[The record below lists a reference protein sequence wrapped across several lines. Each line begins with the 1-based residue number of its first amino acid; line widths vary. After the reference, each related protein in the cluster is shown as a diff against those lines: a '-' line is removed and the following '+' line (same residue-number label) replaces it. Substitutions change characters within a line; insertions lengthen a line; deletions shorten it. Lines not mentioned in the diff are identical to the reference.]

1 MKTGGNSPILGQ
13 VLMKQVAHE
22 LPPARTRHAALNAD
36 QPASSAQQSLDWLLA
51 APPAETPQPASTPD
65 APVSTASGP
74 LREHRHPLANR
85 EIELAGVRIG
95 FHHAHAKR
103 RSIGM
108 SVGPQGLQVRAPRW
122 VTQAQLQA
130 VLRERAP
137 WIVDKLQQQLAR
149 VASQAPAQRWGH
161 GHSVQ
166 VLGREVVLRSQPTAR
181 AGRSATANAS
191 LVRLNAQPAIASGTA
206 DMAHAESTGL
216 NAATAPIALADSPVT
231 TTRSAEQATSAQAQD
246 IAATTSPDARVGMID
261 SEYSPTDQQK
271 LAAGLNT
278 VQHQL
283 DWITQTEAGPAAQSV
298 SEGAPTA
305 PHEQQ
310 ADAPMLGDLPR
321 TDAQATAHAPA
332 PAPAPEN
339 CAAPAASAPASQ
351 LALDVALPADAPEA
365 QWQAA
370 VLRWLQTLARR
381 HFTAR
386 LDQLA
391 PVLGVRWSR
400 LSLTNARTRWGS
412 ASSDGSIRLHW
423 RLMQLAPELADYVI
437 VHELAHLHEM
447 NHSPRFW
454 AIVAAAMP
462 DYQRHQQALKQIRLA
477 PLD

>member
-1 MKTGGNSPILGQ
+1 M
-13 VLMKQVAHE
+13 HE
-22 LPPARTRHAALNAD
+22 LQAPHLRTRHAALNAD
-36 QPASSAQQSLDWLLA
+36 QHASSAQQSLAWLLA
-51 APPAETPQPASTPD
+51 APPSVQLTQARDDQVAEANS
-65 APVSTASGP
+65 P

-122 VTQAQLQA
+122 VTQAQLQT
-130 VLRERAP
+130 VLRERAS

-149 VASQAPAQRWGH
+149 VADQAPAQRWGH
-161 GHSVQ
+161 GNTVQ
-166 VLGREVVLRSQPTAR
+166 VLGREVLLRSQPTAR

-191 LVRLNAQPAIASGTA
+191 LVRLNVQPAGLSGMADAAACAAASEW
-206 DMAHAESTGL
+206 D
-216 NAATAPIALADSPVT
+216 APAALADSRGNPAGGGLGFAAST
-231 TTRSAEQATSAQAQD
+231 EAQH
-246 IAATTSPDARVGMID
+246 IAAPTVPDARAGMAAA
-261 SEYSPTDQQK
+261 EYSSVDQQK
-271 LAAGLNT
+271 LAASPSTAQN
-278 VQHQL
+278 QL
-283 DWITQTEAGPAAQSV
+283 DWIAQVEASSPAQS
-298 SEGAPTA
+298 AI
-305 PHEQQ
+305 
-310 ADAPMLGDLPR
+310 ADAPCAPHGQQANAPGLGELPR
-321 TDAQATAHAPA
+321 TDALAPA
-332 PAPAPEN
+332 NTSAPTN
-339 CAAPAASAPASQ
+339 GAALAASAPASPQ
-351 LALDVALPADAPEA
+351 LALDVALPADAPEG

>member
-1 MKTGGNSPILGQ
+1 MKTGGKSSILGQ
-13 VLMKQVAHE
+13 NPVSTVAQALRHR
-22 LPPARTRHAALNAD
+22 PRGRTRHAALNAD
-36 QPASSAQQSLDWLLA
+36 QPASSVQQSLAWLLA
-51 APPAETPQPASTPD
+51 VPPAAPRAATRDAS
-65 APVSTASGP
+65 APISP

-122 VTQAQLQA
+122 VTQAQLQT
-130 VLRERAP
+130 VLRERGQ

-149 VASQAPAQRWGH
+149 VANQEPAQRWGH

-166 VLGREVVLRSQPTAR
+166 VLGREVLLRSQPTAR

-191 LVRLNAQPAIASGTA
+191 LVRLNAQPADLSGVVKAAEAAACAAAGEWDTA
-206 DMAHAESTGL
+206 TALAHARLNPTGEGIGL
-216 NAATAPIALADSPVT
+216 AA
-231 TTRSAEQATSAQAQD
+231 SAEAQD
-246 IAATTSPDARVGMID
+246 IVTATAADARLSGHVG
-261 SEYSPTDQQK
+261 EYSSTSQEK
-271 LAAGLNT
+271 LAAIPCNT
-278 VQHQL
+278 MQDQL
-283 DWITQTEAGPAAQSV
+283 DWIAQVEASPSAQSAIA
-298 SEGAPTA
+298 GAPRA
-305 PHEQQ
+305 QHGQP
-310 ADAPMLGDLPR
+310 ADAPRLGELPCV
-321 TDAQATAHAPA
+321 DALAPANSPA
-332 PAPAPEN
+332 PAN
-339 CAAPAASAPASQ
+339 GAAPAASAPASPQ

>member
-1 MKTGGNSPILGQ
+1 MKTGGKSSILGQ
-13 VLMKQVAHE
+13 NPVSTVAQALRHR
-22 LPPARTRHAALNAD
+22 PRGRTRHAALNAD
-36 QPASSAQQSLDWLLA
+36 QPASSVQQSLAWLLA
-51 APPAETPQPASTPD
+51 VPPAAPRAATRDAS
-65 APVSTASGP
+65 APIGP

-95 FHHAHAKR
+95 FHHAQAKR

-122 VTQAQLQA
+122 VTQAQLQT
-130 VLRERAP
+130 VLRERGQ

-149 VASQAPAQRWGH
+149 VANQEPAQRWGH

-166 VLGREVVLRSQPTAR
+166 VLGREVLLRSQPTAR
-181 AGRSATANAS
+181 AGRGATANAS
-191 LVRLNAQPAIASGTA
+191 LVRLNAQPADLSGVVKAAEAAACAAAGEWDTA
-206 DMAHAESTGL
+206 TALAHARLNPTGEG
-216 NAATAPIALADSPVT
+216 I
-231 TTRSAEQATSAQAQD
+231 
-246 IAATTSPDARVGMID
+246 G
-261 SEYSPTDQQK
+261 
-271 LAAGLNT
+271 LAA
-278 VQHQL
+278 
-283 DWITQTEAGPAAQSV
+283 S
-298 SEGAPTA
+298 
-305 PHEQQ
+305 
-310 ADAPMLGDLPR
+310 ADAPRLGELPR
-321 TDAQATAHAPA
+321 VDAPA
-332 PAPAPEN
+332 PANTPAPAN
-339 CAAPAASAPASQ
+339 GAAPAGSAPASPQ

-423 RLMQLAPELADYVI
+423 RLMQLTPELADYVI

>member
-1 MKTGGNSPILGQ
+1 M
-13 VLMKQVAHE
+13 HE
-22 LPPARTRHAALNAD
+22 LQTPHLRARHAALNAD
-36 QPASSAQQSLDWLLA
+36 QHASSAQQSLAWLLA
-51 APPAETPQPASTPD
+51 TPPSVPPMLARDDQVAEANS
-65 APVSTASGP
+65 P

-122 VTQAQLQA
+122 VTQAQLQT
-130 VLRERAP
+130 VLRERAS

-149 VASQAPAQRWGH
+149 VADQAPAQRWGH
-161 GHSVQ
+161 GYTVQ
-166 VLGREVVLRSQPTAR
+166 VLGREVLLRSQPTAR
-181 AGRSATANAS
+181 AGRSTTANAS
-191 LVRLNAQPAIASGTA
+191 LVRLNVQPAGLSGMA
-206 DMAHAESTGL
+206 D
-216 NAATAPIALADSPVT
+216 AAACAAAREWGAPIALADSRGNPAGVGLGLAPST
-231 TTRSAEQATSAQAQD
+231 EAQD
-246 IAATTSPDARVGMID
+246 IAATTASDAWADMIEA
-261 SEYSPTDQQK
+261 EYSSIGQEK
-271 LAAGLNT
+271 LATGLNT
-278 VQHQL
+278 AQSQL
-283 DWITQTEAGPAAQSV
+283 DWIAQAEASLPAQS
-298 SEGAPTA
+298 AT
-305 PHEQQ
+305 
-310 ADAPMLGDLPR
+310 ADAPCAPHRRQANAPGFGDLPR
-321 TDAQATAHAPA
+321 TDVLAPANTPAHANGATPT
-332 PAPAPEN
+332 
-339 CAAPAASAPASQ
+339 ASAPASPQ